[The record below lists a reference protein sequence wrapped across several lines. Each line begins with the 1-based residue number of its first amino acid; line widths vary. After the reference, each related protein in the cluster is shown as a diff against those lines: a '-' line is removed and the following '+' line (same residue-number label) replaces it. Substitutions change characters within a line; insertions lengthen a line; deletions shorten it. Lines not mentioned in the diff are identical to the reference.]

1 MLRRILFFQKF
12 EPAGTNHSFLSPPHH
27 LWMSWQHLLILGNP
41 EAEVVQ
47 GSNQWM
53 IVEHGGDGNISGKLR

>member
-12 EPAGTNHSFLSPPHH
+12 QPAGTNHSSLSPPHH
-27 LWMSWQHLLILGNP
+27 LRMSRQHLLILGND

-53 IVEHGGDGNISGKLR
+53 FVEHGGDGNISGNIR